1 MIAISGAGLHEPRED
16 ESNCVVG
23 DLMVG
28 ADLPF
33 APQLAD
39 TILWTGERIAIDPIA
54 ELARWVLARL
64 AAAAIYTCGQGRLRS
79 DRTRLF
85 A

>member
-1 MIAISGAGLHEPRED
+1 MIATSGAGLHEPRED
-16 ESNCVVG
+16 VSNCVVG
-23 DLMVG
+23 DLMVR

-39 TILWTGERIAIDPIA
+39 TILWTGERIAIDPI
-54 ELARWVLARL
+54 RWVLARL
-64 AAAAIYTCGQGRLRS
+64 AAAAIYTCGQGRLGS